1 MSDVDLDAYLA
12 RIGYSGPREPTLDTL
27 RSLHRL
33 HPAAIPFEAVD
44 VLLGRGVDLDPRAVD
59 AKLITGGRGGYCFE
73 QNSLFRRALQ
83 ALGFQVDGLIARP
96 RWNRPLDVF
105 GPRTHM
111 ALRVRL
117 EGGEWLADVGFGGCM
132 LTTPVR
138 MEVCEPQ
145 ETWCEPVRLT
155 PVAGE
160 LRLEVLLGDAWTPV
174 YDLDLRPQLDIDFVG
189 PNWYTSTHPDS
200 IFRRTLMAAR
210 TAPDA
215 RHALLENRLTV
226 RRPGAETERRSLN
239 AAELERVLAEDFGL
253 PVTAD
258 WRPAL
263 ERAVV
268 AGAQG

>member
-1 MSDVDLDAYLA
+1 VGE
-12 RIGYSGPREPTLDTL
+12 RR
-27 RSLHRL
+27 
-33 HPAAIPFEAVD
+33 PAA
-44 VLLGRGVDLDPRAVD
+44 
-59 AKLITGGRGGYCFE
+59 
-73 QNSLFRRALQ
+73 
-83 ALGFQVDGLIARP
+83 
-96 RWNRPLDVF
+96 
-105 GPRTHM
+105 
-111 ALRVRL
+111 LR
-117 EGGEWLADVGFGGCM
+117 
-132 LTTPVR
+132 
-138 MEVCEPQ
+138 
-145 ETWCEPVRLT
+145 
-155 PVAGE
+155 
-160 LRLEVLLGDAWTPV
+160 GDAWTPV

-226 RRPGAETERRSLN
+226 RRPGAETERRSLD